1 MQSIVQ
7 HALKKKLCN
16 TTYSPLQISD
26 LKALSKEISDAKH
39 KVKMAERYQTK
50 KNEKAMEYQRKKNEN
65 PIEYQKLKDYKA
77 KKYQETKFDI
87 AKKYAR
93 EKIENHV
100 NN

>member
-7 HALKKKLCN
+7 HALKKKMCK

-50 KNEKAMEYQRKKNEN
+50 KRKSFRVRM
-65 PIEYQKLKDYKA
+65 ISR
-77 KKYQETKFDI
+77 I
-87 AKKYAR
+87 YALYLG
-93 EKIENHV
+93 I
-100 NN
+100 